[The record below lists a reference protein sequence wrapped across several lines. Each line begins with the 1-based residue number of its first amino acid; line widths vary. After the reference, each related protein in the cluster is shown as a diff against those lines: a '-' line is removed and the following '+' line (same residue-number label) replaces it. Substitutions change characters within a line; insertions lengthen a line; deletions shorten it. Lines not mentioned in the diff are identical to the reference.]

1 MMEAIVPTYD
11 KERVIE
17 QMRVSA
23 VSSIVT
29 KLLAREFALSENP
42 EGMARE
48 WLNLIELE
56 SDLAGFEGIPPEWSD
71 FAAQEQRDSEVRLA
85 LRARAHATGALY
97 NPDDFQKS
105 WRIESDPSS
114 SS

>member
-1 MMEAIVPTYD
+1 MATYD

-17 QMRVSA
+17 QVRLSA
-23 VSSIVT
+23 LSSIVT
-29 KLLAREFALSENP
+29 KLLAREFVLSENP

-56 SDLAGFEGIPPEWSD
+56 SDFAGFEGVPPEWSD

-105 WRIESDPSS
+105 WRIDPDPSS